1 MCCNS
6 VSKRFCN
13 PFPLRPRLGTCAYFL
28 EMMMMMPTP
37 RMLLCFLILSKGWA
51 GTSATRFKRERQR
64 EGGREIEAEL
74 LLLSL
79 PSPPWKSQDSTSSR
93 IIPTSSTADI

>member
-6 VSKRFCN
+6 VSKRFRN

-28 EMMMMMPTP
+28 EMMMTPTP
-37 RMLLCFLILSKGWA
+37 RMLLCFLILSKGWV
-51 GTSATRFKRERQR
+51 GTSATRFKRERER
-64 EGGREIEAEL
+64 GREIQAEL

-79 PSPPWKSQDSTSSR
+79 PSPPWKFQDSSSSR